1 MADGKKRILLVDD
14 EPDILLTTGKRLE
27 IAGFE
32 LLTAEDG
39 EEALQKAQE
48 NPDLIILDLMLPKR
62 SGLDVCATLRK
73 DNRFDKTPILLY
85 TAKGGDDVI
94 GRLGQDQNVLKEW
107 GADGYVQKTAGPNVL
122 LNKIAELLRTPRA
135 TDS

>member
-1 MADGKKRILLVDD
+1 MAESKKRILLVDD

-39 EEALQKAQE
+39 EQALQKAQE
-48 NPDLIILDLMLPKR
+48 LPDLIILDLMLPKR

-73 DNRFDKTPILLY
+73 DNRFDKTPIILY
-85 TAKGGDDVI
+85 TAKGGDDVL
-94 GRLGQDQNVLKEW
+94 GRLGHDQKALREW
-107 GADGYVQKTAGPNVL
+107 GADGYVQKNDGPAAL
-122 LNKIAELLRTPRA
+122 LSKVNELLAAHR
-135 TDS
+135 